1 MAATDALLFIDAN
14 RYLDLYRTK
23 KGNRL
28 LAPLQEQVDHIFVT
42 QQVVDEV
49 QRQKLS
55 AAAQLWVDE
64 MPELQLKT
72 FDLPD
77 HLFGTSPSA
86 REDAFRRMHEIGEQI
101 DRLNQNIAALGRD
114 IVDKISRSDDEVSK
128 ALAPIFHK
136 AVVHSAEELQRAQDR
151 RARGNPPGK
160 TKQAVGDQL
169 TWEQI
174 LSEFCLR
181 QKKRLWIISRDSDFG
196 TIYKGTGFLN
206 AFLYEELRRVN
217 PNCEVFLFDEI
228 REGIKHFASKT
239 GVSAKQLPP
248 EEVAKEIRREEDKLP
263 PLGWLVMDEVSP
275 SIVNL
280 WNREFWNRAASE
292 QMARAAAGLI
302 KNTED

>member
-86 REDAFRRMHEIGEQI
+86 REDAFRR
-101 DRLNQNIAALGRD
+101 
-114 IVDKISRSDDEVSK
+114 
-128 ALAPIFHK
+128 
-136 AVVHSAEELQRAQDR
+136 R